1 MFLLNVGMLFVPS
14 FIIWLVWRYK
24 HKDEKKILR
33 KIIAYGICLLI
44 VNGGAYTASYIRGVK
59 GFSFQD
65 MTMSYRVK
73 YFAVGCAVAFF
84 MAFVLLI
91 KDWFIVTFKNLIVD
105 IRRFIKDMRK
115 YFKYAIRL
123 ARADLK
129 TEVANSYLD
138 WLWWLIEPFCMML
151 IYSFVYGIVFRTSEQ
166 YFAAFIFI
174 GLTAWAFFQRN
185 TSSSVNMV
193 RSSKEII
200 SRIYIPKYILLF
212 SRMLVNGFKMLISF
226 GLAVLMMIAYKVP
239 ITINIFFMIP
249 ILLDLFLASFAIGVV
264 LMHYG
269 VFIRDLSYIIEIV
282 LQMVMYIT
290 GTFYSLSNRVPAPY
304 GEILEKVNPIA
315 YLIAAMRDVLL
326 YGKSASWQML
336 LTWALISGVV
346 LMLGISKIYRN
357 ENSYVKVV

>member
-1 MFLLNVGMLFVPS
+1 
-14 FIIWLVWRYK
+14 
-24 HKDEKKILR
+24 
-33 KIIAYGICLLI
+33 
-44 VNGGAYTASYIRGVK
+44 
-59 GFSFQD
+59 
-65 MTMSYRVK
+65 
-73 YFAVGCAVAFF
+73 
-84 MAFVLLI
+84 
-91 KDWFIVTFKNLIVD
+91 
-105 IRRFIKDMRK
+105 
-115 YFKYAIRL
+115 
-123 ARADLK
+123 
-129 TEVANSYLD
+129 
-138 WLWWLIEPFCMML
+138 
-151 IYSFVYGIVFRTSEQ
+151 
-166 YFAAFIFI
+166 
-174 GLTAWAFFQRN
+174 
-185 TSSSVNMV
+185 
-193 RSSKEII
+193 
-200 SRIYIPKYILLF
+200 
-212 SRMLVNGFKMLISF
+212 MLVNGFKMLISF